1 MMPFIQIFA
10 DKEDALNLLGDAERG
25 RLLSALLE
33 YNRTGVCPQLVG
45 NERLVFPFFREGL
58 DASMRLYEQRTA
70 ASAKGGESRKQA
82 ASKPKVSREQAES
95 KPNEAESKPNEAK
108 NKNKNK
114 KEEVRGE
121 RTSTAA
127 FITEDEAQALQD
139 DLNAV
144 FDAALAAGLADN
156 DKTRDSLADL
166 VSKYG
171 AEIMLEAIDSA
182 VDGDHRG
189 GISIAFLRRIAER
202 IAEESKTD
210 EPTATPSIP
219 NARFS
224 FVDSDGRE
232 VNPSGL
238 SAQP

>member
-1 MMPFIQIFA
+1 
-10 DKEDALNLLGDAERG
+10 
-25 RLLSALLE
+25 LLSALLE

-58 DASMRLYEQRTA
+58 DASQRIHEARTVA
-70 ASAKGGESRKQA
+70 GSKSGSKRQANTKQNEA
-82 ASKPKVSREQAES
+82 NTKQNEANSKQTEANES
-95 KPNEAESKPNEAK
+95 KTKQTEANDP
-108 NKNKNK
+108 KNKNK

-127 FITEDEAQALQD
+127 FITEDEAEALQD

-166 VSKYG
+166 VSKHG

-210 EPTATPSIP
+210 EPTSTPSIP

-232 VNPSGL
+232 VNQSGL

>member
-82 ASKPKVSREQAES
+82 ASKPKVSREQ
-95 KPNEAESKPNEAK
+95 AESKPNEAK

-202 IAEESKTD
+202 IATESKTD

>member
-1 MMPFIQIFA
+1 M
-10 DKEDALNLLGDAERG
+10 
-25 RLLSALLE
+25 LSALLE

-58 DASMRLYEQRTA
+58 DASQRIYESRTVA
-70 ASAKGGESRKQA
+70 GGKGGSKHQANAKQ
-82 ASKPKVSREQAES
+82 
-95 KPNEAESKPNEAK
+95 NEANDP
-108 NKNKNK
+108 KNKNK

-121 RTSTAA
+121 RTATAA
-127 FITEDEAQALQD
+127 FITEDEAEALQD

-166 VSKYG
+166 VSKHG
-171 AEIMLEAIDSA
+171 AEIMHEAIDSA

-210 EPTATPSIP
+210 EPTSTPSIP